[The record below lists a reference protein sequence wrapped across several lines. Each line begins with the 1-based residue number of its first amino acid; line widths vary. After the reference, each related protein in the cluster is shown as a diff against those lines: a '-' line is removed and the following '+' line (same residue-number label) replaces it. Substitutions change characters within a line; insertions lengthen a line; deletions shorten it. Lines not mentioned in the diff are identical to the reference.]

1 MSTSGGYVPSAADR
15 AWIEGM
21 AAPLNPGLLAI
32 ETAAGPDDVP
42 ILARESGRVLS
53 VLAAGRHR
61 LVEVGTA
68 YGYSALCLALGAA
81 PDATIATID
90 PDRARTDQARGWW
103 RQGGSA
109 AERIVVV
116 NRPALEAFALGADEP
131 ALVGPFD
138 FVFIDALK
146 EEYLAYLEALVPR
159 LLPGAMVVADNVLW
173 SGEVSGDKPA
183 SRGGP
188 TEALR
193 AFDITVLHDPR
204 FHSTILPVGDGLLI
218 AGYRG

>member
-15 AWIEGM
+15 AWIEAT

-32 ETAAGPDDVP
+32 ETAAEPEHVP
-42 ILARESGRVLS
+42 ILDRESGRILS

-68 YGYSALCLALGAA
+68 YGYSTLCLALGAA

-90 PDRARTDQARGWW
+90 PDRARTDLARGWW
-103 RQGGSA
+103 RKGGIA
-109 AERIVVV
+109 DGRITVV
-116 NRPALEAFALGADEP
+116 NRPALEAFALGADES

-146 EEYLAYLEALVPR
+146 EEYQAYLTALVPR
-159 LLPGAMVVADNVLW
+159 LLPGAIVVADNVLW
-173 SGEVSGDKPA
+173 SGEVSGDKPVK
-183 SRGGP
+183 RGAA

-193 AFDITVLHDPR
+193 AFDRALLGDPR
-204 FHSTILPVGDGLLI
+204 FVSTILPVGDGMLI
-218 AGYRG
+218 AAYRG